1 MTFIP
6 AVSAQLKVSSR
17 SGLSA
22 LPPTRIA
29 VVGAGAFGRNH
40 VRVWRELQQ
49 ADAPVELAAIID
61 PNESVSE
68 SLRQEFQVPVYP
80 SIEDLLL
87 SKTKVSAASVVVP
100 TLQHAA
106 VASQLLRAGI
116 DTLVEKPIAG
126 SLQEADSLI
135 NLAREH
141 DRILQIGHLER
152 FNPAILA
159 VRPFVHQP
167 LFFEIHRLSV
177 FTPRS
182 LDIDVVMDLMIHDL
196 DLVLSFA
203 QSPVR
208 ELHAVGLAVLS
219 SKIDIANVR
228 IEFTSGCVANFTASR
243 VSTERVRKMRFF
255 QPHQYVSVDY
265 ARQDA
270 FSIDVSAPH
279 LHSSTDDA
287 VSRPTEPAK
296 FFPAELRHPT
306 PAFTTR
312 RLQVSPGE
320 PLRLELQ
327 SFLHAVRSRNTPV
340 VTGQDG
346 RAALKLAL
354 DILKAIEAHHA
365 RTPLQ

>member
-1 MTFIP
+1 MST
-6 AVSAQLKVSSR
+6 
-17 SGLSA
+17 

-29 VVGAGAFGRNH
+29 VIGAGAFGRNH
-40 VRVWRELQQ
+40 IRVWRELQQ
-49 ADAPVELAAIID
+49 SDTRVELAAIVD

-68 SLRQEFQVPVYP
+68 SLRQEFQVPVYR
-80 SIEDLLL
+80 SIKDLLL
-87 SKTKVSAASVVVP
+87 SKTNVNAASVVVP
-100 TLQHAA
+100 TLQHAP
-106 VASQLLRAGI
+106 VATQLLRAGI
-116 DTLVEKPIAG
+116 DVLVEKPIAG

-135 NLAREH
+135 DLAR
-141 DRILQIGHLER
+141 DYGRILQIGHLER

-159 VRPFVHQP
+159 IRSLVHQP

-196 DLVLSFA
+196 DLVLSFT
-203 QSPVR
+203 QSAVR
-208 ELHAVGLAVLS
+208 ELHAVGLPVLS

-228 IEFTSGCVANFTASR
+228 IEFASGCVANFTASR

-270 FSIDVSAPH
+270 FTIDVSRQH
-279 LHSSTDDA
+279 LYSSPSDA
-287 VSRPTEPAK
+287 VPRPPQPAK
-296 FFPAELRHPT
+296 SLLAELHHPT
-306 PAFTTR
+306 PEFTMR
-312 RLQVSPGE
+312 QLQISPGE
-320 PLRLELQ
+320 PLQLELQ
-327 SFLHAVRSRNTPV
+327 SFLHAVRSRGTPA

-354 DILKAIEAHHA
+354 DILEAIAAHQA
-365 RTPLQ
+365 RTPLKS

>member
-1 MTFIP
+1 MTFTP
-6 AVSAQLKVSSR
+6 AVSAPLKVSNR
-17 SGLSA
+17 SGLSV

-49 ADAPVELAAIID
+49 ADTSVELAAIVD
-61 PNESVSE
+61 SNESVSE

-87 SKTKVSAASVVVP
+87 SRTQVSAASVVVP

-106 VASQLLRAGI
+106 VASPLLRAGI
-116 DTLVEKPIAG
+116 DVLVEKPIAG

-135 NLAREH
+135 HLAREH

-159 VRPFVHQP
+159 IRPFVHQP

-208 ELHAVGLAVLS
+208 QLHAVGLPVLS

-228 IEFTSGCVANFTASR
+228 IEFASGCVANFTASR

-270 FSIDVSAPH
+270 FSIDVSPEH
-279 LHSSTDDA
+279 LHASIEDA
-287 VSRPTEPAK
+287 IATPAQPAT
-296 FFPAELRHPT
+296 FVPAELHHPT
-306 PAFTTR
+306 PEFTMR
-312 RLQVSPGE
+312 QLEVSPGE

-327 SFLHAVRSRNTPV
+327 SFLHAVRTRNTPA

-354 DILKAIEAHHA
+354 DILGAIAAHHA
-365 RTPLQ
+365 RTSLQ